1 MGKKIVVIGGG
12 ASGMMS
18 AIMAAEDNE
27 NEVVIYEKNE
37 KLGKKIY
44 ITGKGRCNVTNNSDV
59 DNLLNNTIGNP
70 YFMYSAYYS
79 FNSQNVMEFFEGEG
93 LNLKTERGNRVF
105 PKSDKSNDVIRTLEK
120 KLRKNNV
127 KIRLNSEVEKLICED
142 KKIVGLIVNGVKTL
156 CDKIIV
162 ATGGLSYSSTGSTG
176 DGYKFAKDL
185 GIKVTNLSPS
195 LVPLKVKEEFAK
207 DLQGLSLKNIK
218 VTLKINNKKIYSHL
232 GEMMF
237 THFGITGPLI
247 LTSSRYLVG
256 SNFKNTEMFIDLKPS
271 LSEGELDNRILRDFK
286 KYNNKDFKNGLKDLL
301 PQKIVDTIIKL
312 SLIDPDKKINE
323 ITKSERNNLVKVL
336 KNLKITIID
345 SNGYNQAVVTSG
357 GISVDELN
365 PSTCE
370 SKKIRGLF
378 FVGEVI
384 DVDCLTGGYNM
395 QVAFSTGYLAGVS
408 C

>member
-1 MGKKIVVIGGG
+1 
-12 ASGMMS
+12 
-18 AIMAAEDNE
+18 
-27 NEVVIYEKNE
+27 
-37 KLGKKIY
+37 
-44 ITGKGRCNVTNNSDV
+44 
-59 DNLLNNTIGNP
+59 
-70 YFMYSAYYS
+70 
-79 FNSQNVMEFFEGEG
+79 
-93 LNLKTERGNRVF
+93 
-105 PKSDKSNDVIRTLEK
+105 
-120 KLRKNNV
+120 
-127 KIRLNSEVEKLICED
+127 
-142 KKIVGLIVNGVKTL
+142 
-156 CDKIIV
+156 
-162 ATGGLSYSSTGSTG
+162 
-176 DGYKFAKDL
+176 
-185 GIKVTNLSPS
+185 
-195 LVPLKVKEEFAK
+195 
-207 DLQGLSLKNIK
+207 
-218 VTLKINNKKIYSHL
+218 
-232 GEMMF
+232 MF

-256 SNFKNTEMFIDLKPS
+256 SNFKNTEIFIDLKPS

-301 PQKIVDTIIKL
+301 PQKMVDTIIKL

-323 ITKSERNNLVKVL
+323 ITKRERNNLVKVL

-357 GISVDELN
+357 GVSVDELN

>member
-18 AIMAAEDNE
+18 AIMASEDNE

-44 ITGKGRCNVTNNSDV
+44 ITGKGRCNITNNSDV

-79 FNSQNVMEFFEGEG
+79 FNSQNVMEFFEREG
-93 LNLKTERGNRVF
+93 LSLKTERGNRVF

-185 GIKVTNLSPS
+185 GIEVTNLSPS
-195 LVPLKVKEEFAK
+195 LVSLKVKEEFAK

-232 GEMMF
+232 GEVMF

-256 SNFKNTEMFIDLKPS
+256 SNFKNTEIFIDLKPS

-301 PQKIVDTIIKL
+301 PQKMVDTIIKL

-323 ITKSERNNLVKVL
+323 ITKRERNNLVKVL

-357 GISVDELN
+357 GVSVDELN